1 MSANLPL
8 KRGGPFALPGANREW
23 IETHIELFLDPLP
36 ASPPCRV
43 GDSRKRWHKKKTLVG
58 GGRFRGANLG
68 DSWVFHYPRS
78 ALGAGK
84 APREFAKN
92 FYLTIDVFELVTTT
106 GLPALMTRAV
116 CVEPSSEN
124 VRAEIPKPA
133 TAIPATSAITT
144 ILRCVERS
152 AL

>member
-1 MSANLPL
+1 MGTRGSNSACA
-8 KRGGPFALPGANREW
+8 ALYRQ
-23 IETHIELFLDPLP
+23 IRF
-36 ASPPCRV
+36 
-43 GDSRKRWHKKKTLVG
+43 HKKKTPVG

-78 ALGAGK
+78 DLGAGK

-92 FYLTIDVFELVTTT
+92 SYLTIDVFELVTTT

>member
-1 MSANLPL
+1 MERSF
-8 KRGGPFALPGANREW
+8 GGQ
-23 IETHIELFLDPLP
+23 
-36 ASPPCRV
+36 ASFRL
-43 GDSRKRWHKKKTLVG
+43 SHKKKTPVG

-68 DSWVFHYPRS
+68 E
-78 ALGAGK
+78 LGLPLSTRRFGGLVK
-84 APREFAKN
+84 RRVN
-92 FYLTIDVFELVTTT
+92 SQNSYRTVDISELVTTT
-106 GLPALMTRAV
+106 GLPALTTRAV